1 MNPVPL
7 TQSVPNQAQRPK
19 KLLVSLAQVYKPTHR
34 SLAMKL
40 DPTALN
46 FQAQL
51 IYTFELYPKTQ
62 IEEWLQSLIDQE
74 CGKVAIDMK
83 FIAKQIQV

>member
-1 MNPVPL
+1 
-7 TQSVPNQAQRPK
+7 
-19 KLLVSLAQVYKPTHR
+19 
-34 SLAMKL
+34 MKL

-83 FIAKQIQV
+83 FIAKHIQV